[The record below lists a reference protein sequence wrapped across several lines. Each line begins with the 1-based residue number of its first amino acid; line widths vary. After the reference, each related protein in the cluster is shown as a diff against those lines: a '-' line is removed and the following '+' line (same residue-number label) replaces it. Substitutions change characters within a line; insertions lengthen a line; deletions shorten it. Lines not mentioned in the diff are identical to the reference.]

1 MVNRPRLL
9 TCSFEDECEGGGSA
23 LFDYNPMAHSI
34 GVRVK
39 DKSEI
44 DAVIEDAKILG
55 KGVVSHVFVGGDADT
70 SIKLE

>member
-1 MVNRPRLL
+1 MG
-9 TCSFEDECEGGGSA
+9 CSFEDECEGAGGA
-23 LFDYNPMAHSI
+23 LFDYNPVTHSI

-55 KGVVSHVFVGGDADT
+55 KGVVSHVFVGGDADK